1 MNDKNEAIHDK
12 LIGDL
17 STGFFGDSRSVYG
30 NLERWRIY
38 YAKHCPLPADEGKT
52 VFEDLRTLQK
62 KKLIKVGEYDVL
74 LDIFQKVDIS
84 AIPIIKSA
92 RDSIQQNRETGRNEQ
107 RETKPDR
114 NPRIAEITVKAYNR
128 EKEMHEDI
136 GEILNHLVNDP
147 KSALSPSVR
156 KNENRPFSEKKLES
170 LLKNFVEK
178 NGQSREMLT
187 CILEE
192 SRGLLTTMKT
202 CHRVESCQIYSE
214 GDCLVILLGFP
225 TKEDKMRACKDEE
238 KKLKKKIKSTFK
250 IFFTVANMKRPI
262 VEVNIMD

>member
-1 MNDKNEAIHDK
+1 MKKKCLIYSDKNEAIHDK

-30 NLERWRIY
+30 NFERWRIY

-107 RETKPDR
+107 RETKPGNKLFFLPFFALFKQD
-114 NPRIAEITVKAYNR
+114 K
-128 EKEMHEDI
+128 
-136 GEILNHLVNDP
+136 HL
-147 KSALSPSVR
+147 
-156 KNENRPFSEKKLES
+156 
-170 LLKNFVEK
+170 
-178 NGQSREMLT
+178 
-187 CILEE
+187 
-192 SRGLLTTMKT
+192 LLTGHK
-202 CHRVESCQIYSE
+202 QINH
-214 GDCLVILLGFP
+214 
-225 TKEDKMRACKDEE
+225 
-238 KKLKKKIKSTFK
+238 KKKREYRNLKP
-250 IFFTVANMKRPI
+250 R
-262 VEVNIMD
+262 